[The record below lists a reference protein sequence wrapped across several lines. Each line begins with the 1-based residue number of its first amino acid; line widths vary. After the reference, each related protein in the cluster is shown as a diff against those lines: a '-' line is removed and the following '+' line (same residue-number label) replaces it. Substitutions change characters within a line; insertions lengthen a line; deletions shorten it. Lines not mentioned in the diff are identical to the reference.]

1 MTTEDLH
8 KMIVAYLMLKDD
20 KKADELFEPIGNYM
34 GIYMNRVKYMGLEEI
49 ITELPEWLDKLKQ
62 ARKELKL

>member
-8 KMIVAYLMLKDD
+8 KMIVA
-20 KKADELFEPIGNYM
+20 
-34 GIYMNRVKYMGLEEI
+34 YMNRVKYMGLEEI
-49 ITELPEWLDKLKQ
+49 IIELPEWLGKLKQ